1 MHNKSWKRVTNGGPT
16 HTRGTRRLIQID
28 RWQSLRSSNV
38 LHNISLNSIH
48 PFICCSDSLCYL
60 YRFSWVG
67 IRTGKRY
74 SVECMLEAMV
84 AGQLKTVSIDIHWYL
99 LSIRTGEA
107 SLKWLRLTT
116 AAGVTFTK
124 VLMPT
129 QFEMVSDKRIHSKF
143 GQ

>member
-1 MHNKSWKRVTNGGPT
+1 
-16 HTRGTRRLIQID
+16 
-28 RWQSLRSSNV
+28 
-38 LHNISLNSIH
+38 
-48 PFICCSDSLCYL
+48 
-60 YRFSWVG
+60 
-67 IRTGKRY
+67 
-74 SVECMLEAMV
+74 MLEAMV

-107 SLKWLRLTT
+107 LLKSLRLTT

-143 GQ
+143 GHGSRLIQCRDSYQLFRWSVWFAIRQ